1 MAVRIG
7 DSDLSATL
15 NRYLEKAQEA
25 ERNAVG
31 KLATGSNFG
40 GSEKHPAEQALSDKM
55 EYRLRS
61 LSAAKQNINSATS
74 LLQTVDASMAEIGNI
89 LTRMKEI
96 NLTAASATLGNQE
109 RKYLLVEYE
118 ALRNEMDRISKTTE
132 FNGLPLLHGSS
143 EKVPENLFFRVDD
156 PFIVGGFFS
165 KQDLNAI
172 QFNGLKFINT
182 TPDALGLRSARS
194 LLLHV
199 GEDGIQM
206 EDVEE
211 LMTPENKDQFATI
224 YDQALASLSEDRA
237 LYGALQARLGHSMT
251 HLEVYQENIAA
262 AKSKIADTDYS
273 EEISK
278 MLHAKISTQATTA
291 LLVQSHFQSEQ
302 TLQLLRNL
310 GQKI

>member
-1 MAVRIG
+1 MSARIG
-7 DSDLSATL
+7 DTDLTASL
-15 NRYLEKAQEA
+15 NRYLEKAKEGEA
-25 ERNAVG
+25 DAMG
-31 KLATGSNFG
+31 KLASGSVFG
-40 GSEKHPAEQALSDKM
+40 GTEKRPAEQALAEKM

-89 LTRMKEI
+89 LTRMKEV
-96 NLTAASATLGNQE
+96 NLAAASPTLGNQE

-132 FNGLPLLHGSS
+132 FNGLPLLNGRS

-156 PFIVGGFFS
+156 PFVVGGFFS
-165 KQDLNAI
+165 KEDLNAI
-172 QFNGLKFINT
+172 RFSGLKSINT
-182 TPDALGLRSARS
+182 TPEALGLRSAKS
-194 LLLHV
+194 LLS
-199 GEDGIQM
+199 GAGDEGIHRD
-206 EDVEE
+206 DVEE
-211 LMTPENKDQFATI
+211 LMMSENKEQFATI

-237 LYGALQARLGHSMT
+237 LYGALQARLGHSLN

-273 EEISK
+273 EEISH
-278 MLHAKISTQATTA
+278 LLRAKISTQATTA

-310 GQKI
+310 G